1 MAKNRNIHFG
11 KLLISLLAA
20 QLFGAG
26 CGTLR
31 QPAQKADSDF
41 YRDYSKKMGVRFDG
55 VEEKSLIKASAGWLG
70 VPYRYGG
77 QSRKGIDC
85 SALVGNV
92 YKEAYG
98 ITLPRST
105 SELAKQTKR
114 IKKSE
119 LACSDLLFFTIK
131 DKKVSHVGIYLANG
145 KFVHAS
151 TSKGVSIAD
160 MNDAYW
166 SKYFSAAGRV
176 RALPSAGKSKQAAQR
191 SIAVAE
197 KQKTSTVKPAKPKP
211 KPKSDKSTSNTDDG
225 SGDIIIVFDE
235 EF

>member
-11 KLLISLLAA
+11 KLLTFFLAA
-20 QLFGAG
+20 QFFVAG

-31 QPAQKADSDF
+31 QPAQKADGDF

-77 QSRKGIDC
+77 QNRKGIDC

-105 SELAKQTKR
+105 SEIAKQTKR

-160 MNDAYW
+160 INDAYW

-176 RALPSAGKSKQAAQR
+176 RALPSAEKSKQATQR

-197 KQKTSTVKPAKPKP
+197 KQKTTTGKPAKPKP
-211 KPKSDKSTSNTDDG
+211 KPAKSTPNTDDG